1 MKPNKKQT
9 NIFDF
14 LNEEIQIQNIE
25 VPTIEVPSIHLEE
38 LLERMKALIEK
49 GIIKQTDKYFRLSFS
64 ILPIVENS
72 AYTEEFILTCLAWSD
87 SAVYNDV
94 YENNNHS
101 LSTEEYLNACDS
113 LGAYTKR
120 AWEIYFE
127 NNSIKPSDFMELFK
141 IKEHLRPIGFAN
153 GSKEDCEEA
162 LNILIDWN
170 THYIKPT
177 SELQEDSQF
186 NFIREHKR
194 KGEIES
200 TRCMRGECIGGI
212 LTRENAF

>member
-1 MKPNKKQT
+1 MNNTQTNLFDFLDNTYQSTSIMELDTLLSKMKELINKGVMKQT
-9 NIFDF
+9 N
-14 LNEEIQIQNIE
+14 
-25 VPTIEVPSIHLEE
+25 
-38 LLERMKALIEK
+38 
-49 GIIKQTDKYFRLSFS
+49 KYFRLCLSYK
-64 ILPIVENS
+64 PHIVK
-72 AYTEEFILTCLAWSD
+72 ADYCDTYMVMALAWSD
-87 SAVYNDV
+87 SAIYNDV
-94 YENNNHS
+94 YENNGHS
-101 LSTEEYLNACDS
+101 LSTEEYLNTCDS